1 MSAGVREFA
10 LAPLPRQAWLFLSA
24 IAAMA
29 LIGGLLLPRSEP
41 LPAPAWLLA
50 PFFVALLLVAPL
62 LALRRRR
69 IAVEGDA
76 LVVAAS
82 FYTRRVRIDAL
93 DLDHARI
100 VDLGEHTGFKPM
112 LGLNRFGVPGFQAG
126 HYLLRNRQRAFC
138 LLTARARVL
147 VLPQHD
153 GKVLLLSP
161 EKPRDLLERLRELA
175 APHPRR

>member
-1 MSAGVREFA
+1 MNAGTRAFA
-10 LAPLPRQAWLFLSA
+10 LVPLPRQAWLFLAA

-29 LIGGLLLPRSEP
+29 LVGGLLLPRSEP

-69 IAVEGDA
+69 IAVEGEE

-82 FYTRRVRIDAL
+82 FYTRRVRADAL

-100 VDLGEHTGFKPM
+100 VDLGEHTGFRPM
-112 LGLNRFGVPGFQAG
+112 LGLNRFGVPGFRAG

-138 LLTARARVL
+138 LLTASDRVL
-147 VLPQHD
+147 VLPQRD

-161 EKPRDLLERLRELA
+161 EKPRDLLGHLRELA
-175 APHPRR
+175 APQTRR